1 MLARNVFFTFLGL
14 FLGGTRPPQNTKK
27 RLADPLTP
35 LFFENP
41 RKCQKWQFSG
51 VYLITPPLS

>member
-1 MLARNVFFTFLGL
+1 MLARNVFFTFFGL
-14 FLGGTRPPQNTKK
+14 FLGGTRRVKNTKNG
-27 RLADPLTP
+27 LADPLTG
-35 LFFENP
+35 LFLEIP